1 MTAGAHDEGE
11 HDEGQH
17 GGGAALQAAGAV
29 DGDRLWRRL
38 EALGRFG
45 ATETGG
51 VCRLA
56 LSEEEIEARRQLVD
70 WAREAGLEASADAAG
85 NLFLELPGAAPDL
98 PPVVTGSHIDSQPSG
113 GRFDGAYGV
122 LAGLEA
128 LVAIREAGI
137 QPPRPLVVAAW
148 MNEEASR
155 FAPGM
160 MGSKAFSGEWP
171 LDAMRGVAD
180 AEGVTVG
187 TALDALR
194 AAEAG
199 LPERPLGFPLAAFV
213 EAHIEQAPVLDR
225 AGLPIGVVTGIQGT
239 KRYRVTVSGVA
250 GHAGTVPQ
258 AERRDAMMAAAR
270 VIAALDRM
278 APEVPG
284 LMLTV
289 GMLRLQPN
297 APSVIARE
305 AYFSIDIRH
314 LDDAGL
320 AEADRRIRAIV
331 EAEAA
336 PCAVRLEQ
344 IAAADN
350 LSFPEAMQQRI
361 AAAAEALDLPAR
373 HLASAAGH
381 DARHLHG
388 VCPTGM
394 IFIPCRDGISHDE
407 REWCRPE
414 DVAAGARV
422 LAHVLLDLACN
433 PPTEAPGGG

>member
-1 MTAGAHDEGE
+1 MSAGAAP
-11 HDEGQH
+11 
-17 GGGAALQAAGAV
+17 AAAAAAV
-29 DGDRLWRRL
+29 DGGRLWRRL

-56 LSEEEIEARRQLVD
+56 LSPEEAAARRQLVE

-85 NLFLELPGAAPDL
+85 NLFLELTGSAPDL

-128 LVAIREAGI
+128 LVAIAEAGI
-137 QPPRPLVVAAW
+137 RPARSLVVAAW

-160 MGSKAFSGEWP
+160 MGSKAFAGEWP
-171 LDAMRGVAD
+171 LEALRAVTDSDGVS
-180 AEGVTVG
+180 VG
-187 TALDALR
+187 AALDRLR
-194 AAEAG
+194 AAEPD
-199 LPERPLGFPLAAFV
+199 LPERAVGFPAAAFV

-225 AGLPIGVVTGIQGT
+225 AGVPIGVVTGIQGT
-239 KRYRVTVSGVA
+239 SRYRITVTGSA

-258 AERRDAMMAAAR
+258 PERRDAMMAAAR
-270 VIAALDRM
+270 MIAALGQ
-278 APEVPG
+278 AAAELPG

-289 GMLRLQPN
+289 GLLRLQPN
-297 APSVIARE
+297 APSVIPRE
-305 AYFSIDIRH
+305 AYFSLDIRH
-314 LDDAGL
+314 VEDAVL
-320 AEADRRIRAIV
+320 AAADARIRAIV
-331 EAEAA
+331 AAEAA
-336 PCAVRLEQ
+336 PCEATLEQ
-344 IAAADN
+344 IAHAAN
-350 LSFPEAMQQRI
+350 LSFPTEIQARI
-361 AAAAEALDLPAR
+361 AAAAEALGLPAQR
-373 HLASAAGH
+373 LPSAAGH

-414 DVAAGARV
+414 DVEAGARV
-422 LAHVLLDLACN
+422 LAHVLLDLAEI
-433 PPTEAPGGG
+433 PPGQ